1 MIALQLVGVGI
12 ALISIYMTYLY
23 YRRNE
28 FNKKEFVVWFI
39 LWAGFM
45 LISITPSSF
54 QFVLETFAI
63 YRMMDLIMIVAFI
76 VIYIIG
82 FNNYIAV
89 RRMQKKLEI
98 LVREDALNFF
108 KKEYSDKK
116 DHEIVSHLHTSRI
129 TPSLNKI

>member
-89 RRMQKKLEI
+89 RRMQKKMEI